1 MPNFADFNLSDSLK
15 ECLAKMEYVTPTPIQ
30 EQSIPL
36 VLEGKDLLATSQTG
50 SGKTAAFLI
59 PILSLLEQD
68 ENAKLLVLTPTREL
82 AKQIYGIATKMLG
95 KKKSLPVLIIGGEN
109 IKRQISALNHRYNI
123 IIGTPGR
130 INDHLKQGTLNLKK
144 ASYMVL
150 DETDRMLDMGFG
162 VQIDNILK
170 HMPDER
176 QTLLFSATLPKA
188 ILKISEKY
196 LKNPER
202 VSVGELNAIA
212 KKIEQRVLE
221 TEDKLETLRQELD
234 KTFGQV
240 IIFART
246 QFGAEKLHK
255 KLKDL
260 NFNFDVLHGGL
271 KQNKREAVMRAFRSG
286 KTHVLIATDVAARG
300 LDVPSIE
307 FVINYDIP
315 ECPEDYI
322 HRIGRTARA
331 EKSGVAITLFS
342 KGDKAKW
349 NAVQRFLKGDED
361 QNEDRPKYGK
371 SRSGGRSSEKRAPRE
386 RRFSKDGEGES
397 SSRSRFS
404 KPRFDGENGEKRAPR
419 ERRFSKDGEGESSS
433 RSRFSKPRFG
443 GENAENRPPR
453 ERRFSKDGEGESS
466 SRSRFSKPRF
476 DGENA
481 EKRASSERSFFK
493 GKSSNQ
499 RFEKKKFEDGN
510 VFTKEGNASSKREY
524 PKSENSQGR
533 FKRKSEG
540 FKNAPKEGKFTFK
553 TKEKMEDN
561 IGNTYEKPAKKYSNF
576 KKIGF
581 GKDKNTSS
589 PSGVKP
595 RGRFNPKATG
605 VKKSSGFK
613 R

>member
-1 MPNFADFNLSDSLK
+1 
-15 ECLAKMEYVTPTPIQ
+15 
-30 EQSIPL
+30 
-36 VLEGKDLLATSQTG
+36 
-50 SGKTAAFLI
+50 
-59 PILSLLEQD
+59 
-68 ENAKLLVLTPTREL
+68 
-82 AKQIYGIATKMLG
+82 
-95 KKKSLPVLIIGGEN
+95 
-109 IKRQISALNHRYNI
+109 
-123 IIGTPGR
+123 
-130 INDHLKQGTLNLKK
+130 
-144 ASYMVL
+144 MVL

-404 KPRFDGENGEKRAPR
+404 KLRFDGENGEKRAPR

-443 GENAENRPPR
+443 GEN
-453 ERRFSKDGEGESS
+453 G
-466 SRSRFSKPRF
+466 
-476 DGENA
+476 
-481 EKRASSERSFFK
+481 EKRASSERGFFK